1 MQTEAEHLRAEL
13 RACNER
19 ERMLTNTLHSE
30 RERLAQDAQDLL
42 TQLNSTKERN
52 SQLVSA
58 LNDQRVHITHSRP
71 ILSFRRSV

>member
-13 RACNER
+13 NACHER

-58 LNDQRVHITHSRP
+58 LNNQQVHITQG
-71 ILSFRRSV
+71 LFDYVNM